1 MKKSVC
7 SIAVLALTLTAVPPL
22 NPGEAL
28 TQGERDRA
36 MSSLHASRKLF
47 LDSVAGLS
55 SDQWTFKPGP
65 DRWSIA
71 DCAEHIALSEDFLMS
86 MIKDKILASPAPA
99 AKKTD
104 RTKDE
109 RIEAVLTDRSH
120 KAQAPEPLRP
130 SHKFASPQDAVDHFR
145 KARDANIKWIETT
158 NADLRDH
165 LAESRPLGDL
175 DAYQWVLY
183 MSAHTMRHTEQINE
197 VKESP
202 NYPKR

>member
-1 MKKSVC
+1 MKTLLCIS
-7 SIAVLALTLTAVPPL
+7 AVVAFALTVVPPL
-22 NPGEAL
+22 SPGEAL

-36 MSSLHASRKLF
+36 MSSLHASRKMF

-55 SDQWTFKPGP
+55 NAQWTFKPDP

-99 AKKTD
+99 GKKTD
-104 RTKDE
+104 RGKDE

-130 SHKFASPQDAVDHFR
+130 SHKFATPQDAVEHFR
-145 KARDANIKWIETT
+145 KSRDANIKWIETT

-165 LAESRPLGDL
+165 FAESRPLGDL

-183 MSAHTMRHTEQINE
+183 MSAHTMRHTEQIEE

>member
-1 MKKSVC
+1 M
-7 SIAVLALTLTAVPPL
+7 
-22 NPGEAL
+22 
-28 TQGERDRA
+28 
-36 MSSLHASRKLF
+36 F

-71 DCAEHIALSEDFLMS
+71 DCAEHIALSEDFLTS

-99 AKKTD
+99 GKQTD

-130 SHKFASPQDAVDHFR
+130 SHKFATPQDAVEHFR

-165 LAESRPLGDL
+165 FAESRPLGDL

-202 NYPKR
+202 QYPKR

>member
-1 MKKSVC
+1 MKTLLCIS
-7 SIAVLALTLTAVPPL
+7 AVVAFALTVVPPL
-22 NPGEAL
+22 SPGEAL

-36 MSSLHASRKLF
+36 MSSLHASRKMF

-55 SDQWTFKPGP
+55 NAQWTFKPGP

-99 AKKTD
+99 GKKTD
-104 RTKDE
+104 RGKDE

-130 SHKFASPQDAVDHFR
+130 SHKFATPQDAVEHFR
-145 KARDANIKWIETT
+145 KSRDANIKWIETT

>member
-1 MKKSVC
+1 MKRLACILAPLVFAL
-7 SIAVLALTLTAVPPL
+7 IAIAPL
-22 NPGEAL
+22 SPGEAL

-55 SDQWTFKPGP
+55 SEQWTFKPGP

-71 DCAEHIALSEDFLMS
+71 DCAEHIALSEDFIMS
-86 MIKDKILASPAPA
+86 MIKDKILASPSPA
-99 AKKTD
+99 GKTTD
-104 RTKDE
+104 RTKDD

-120 KAQAPEPLRP
+120 KAQAPEPLQP
-130 SHKFASPQDAVDHFR
+130 SHKFATPQDAVEHFR

-165 LAESRPLGDL
+165 IAASRALGDL

-202 NYPKR
+202 DYPKR